1 MRRTPLAALE
11 SRAVS
16 RLRTG
21 LLFCLLTIPSI
32 VGSAGVGVAEEA
44 KPAPRLEARFAERIP
59 GKDVTPEFDARYGR
73 AEGKALDAREKKRL
87 VGYQIILVPGIVTS
101 LYLQVGNFI
110 KETLDKRDVLD
121 YLREAQEA
129 LTELGQL
136 GDQPLL
142 KKEEFNT
149 QQTVAVNAERI
160 VREVRKQVARGKRVI
175 LLSHSK
181 GGNDVLAALLLLQKS
196 GELAHVGGWIS
207 LQGVFEGTPIADEI
221 MQSDPL
227 RKGAQLAF
235 EQLGGTLDSLRDITT
250 EVGVTSLLQ
259 NKAEI
264 RKLGRS
270 LPILSFASW
279 KEKPADPQLLRP
291 DTVLLPTRDLMSKR
305 GLLNDGL
312 VPTRSAIL
320 PYSLQVVK
328 GGIDHAE
335 PAMTN
340 QPPVPPSTLNKKQL
354 VQALLGMLLVRIKPA
369 ARSPA
374 LAERGS

>member
-1 MRRTPLAALE
+1 MRRPPLASPG
-11 SRAVS
+11 SRAGS

-21 LLFCLLTIPSI
+21 LLFCLLIIPSI
-32 VGSAGVGVAEEA
+32 VGSAGISAAAEGN
-44 KPAPRLEARFAERIP
+44 PAPRLPARFKERIP

-73 AEGKALDAREKKRL
+73 AESKALDAREKKRL

-101 LYLQVGNFI
+101 LYLQIGNFLKDTI
-110 KETLDKRDVLD
+110 DMKDVLD
-121 YLREAQEA
+121 YLREAREA
-129 LTELGQL
+129 LAELGQL
-136 GDQPLL
+136 GEQPLL

-181 GGNDVLAALLLLQKS
+181 GGNDALAALLLLQKS
-196 GELAHVGGWIS
+196 GELGSVGGWIS

-250 EVGVTSLLQ
+250 EAGVTFLAQ
-259 NKAEI
+259 NKAAI
-264 RKLGRS
+264 RKLNRS

-291 DTVLLPTRDLMSKR
+291 DTALVPTRDLLSKR

-354 VQALLGMLLVRIKPA
+354 VQALLGMLLVRMKPA
-369 ARSPA
+369 AKSSAAR
-374 LAERGS
+374 

>member
-1 MRRTPLAALE
+1 LI
-11 SRAVS
+11 
-16 RLRTG
+16 
-21 LLFCLLTIPSI
+21 IPSI
-32 VGSAGVGVAEEA
+32 VSSAGISAAAEGN
-44 KPAPRLEARFAERIP
+44 PAPRLPARFTERIP
-59 GKDVTPEFDARYGR
+59 GKDGTPEFDARYGR
-73 AEGKALDAREKKRL
+73 AESKALDAREKKRL

-101 LYLQVGNFI
+101 LYLQIGNFLKDTI
-110 KETLDKRDVLD
+110 DMKDVLD
-121 YLREAQEA
+121 YLREAREA
-129 LTELGQL
+129 LAELGQL
-136 GDQPLL
+136 GEQPLL

-149 QQTVAVNAERI
+149 QEAVAVNAERI

-181 GGNDVLAALLLLQKS
+181 GGNDALAALLLLQKS
-196 GELAHVGGWIS
+196 GELGSVGGWIS
-207 LQGVFEGTPIADEI
+207 LQGAFEGTPIADEI

-227 RKGAQLAF
+227 RKGAQLAL

-250 EVGVTSLLQ
+250 EAGVTFLAQ
-259 NKAEI
+259 NKAAL
-264 RKLGRS
+264 RKLNRS

-291 DTVLLPTRDLMSKR
+291 DTALVPTRDLLSKR

-354 VQALLGMLLVRIKPA
+354 VQALLGMLLVRMKPA
-369 ARSPA
+369 AKSSAAR
-374 LAERGS
+374 